1 VAYAFSPIDLIPDF
15 IPVLGYLDDIILVPL
30 GALAVRAMIPSSVLA
45 ECRARTDTALRQ
57 GRPFSRLGAAITIVI
72 WLILAGC
79 RVPPG
84 QAVLP
89 ALGLRRVRADLV
101 ALDGWAVMA
110 RTMGPLFPL
119 SRPTGR
125 GSSMAKRRAVVAIG
139 TLGLERASSVP
150 LYRQLYDALRDAILS
165 GRLRPGSRLPSTRAL
180 ADDLG
185 ASRNTVLAAFGQL
198 LAEGYLE
205 GRVGAGTTVAR
216 TLPET
221 LLRARPEAEGSKQP
235 GRRPRL
241 SRRGAQLLGTRG
253 GVATAAIAA
262 QPFRPGLP
270 GLDAF
275 PFDLWTRLVA
285 RRWRRVPRQLLDY
298 GDPAGYAP
306 LREAIA
312 TYLGEARAV
321 RCEASQVIVVTGAQQ
336 AVDLA
341 ARILLDPGDTAW
353 VEDPGYQGARGAL
366 VAAGIRLAPVPVDAE
381 GLDVRR
387 GARTAPGARLV
398 YVTPSHQYP
407 LGVTMSLNRRL
418 ALLEWASASGA
429 WILEDDYDSEYRYAG
444 RPLAALQGLDA
455 AGRVIYAGTFSK
467 VLFPALRLGYLVV
480 PPELVDAFI
489 AARAL
494 ADRHSPS
501 VTQAALADFID
512 GGHFARHVRRTR
524 ALYAERQAVLVRAA
538 RRTLGGLLEVA
549 PAEAGMH
556 LMGWLPAGVDDRAA
570 ARAALARAVDVPPL
584 SAYRARPTRLA
595 DRGGLMLGYA
605 AYPPREIDEACGRLA
620 LALESVRPGVD

>member
-1 VAYAFSPIDLIPDF
+1 
-15 IPVLGYLDDIILVPL
+15 
-30 GALAVRAMIPSSVLA
+30 
-45 ECRARTDTALRQ
+45 
-57 GRPFSRLGAAITIVI
+57 
-72 WLILAGC
+72 
-79 RVPPG
+79 
-84 QAVLP
+84 
-89 ALGLRRVRADLV
+89 
-101 ALDGWAVMA
+101 
-110 RTMGPLFPL
+110 
-119 SRPTGR
+119 
-125 GSSMAKRRAVVAIG
+125 MAKRRAVVTIG
-139 TLGLERASSVP
+139 TLELDRASGVP
-150 LYRQLYDALRDAILS
+150 LYRQLYDGLREAILS
-165 GRLRPGSRLPSTRAL
+165 GRLRPGARLPSTRVL
-180 ADDLG
+180 ASDL
-185 ASRNTVLAAFGQL
+185 ATSRNTVLAAFGQL

-205 GRVGAGTTVAR
+205 GRVGAGTTVAG

-221 LLRARPEAEGSKQP
+221 LLRARPEPTGPGRP

-241 SRRGAQLLGTRG
+241 SRRGALLVGTRAALSRG
-253 GVATAAIAA
+253 AATAH
-262 QPFRPGLP
+262 PFRPGLP

-275 PFDLWTRLVA
+275 PFDLWTRLLA

-298 GDPAGYAP
+298 GEPAGYAP

-312 TYLGEARAV
+312 AYLGEARAV
-321 RCEASQVIVVTGAQQ
+321 NCEASQVIVVTGAQQ

-341 ARILLDPGDTAW
+341 ARVLLDPGDTAW

-366 VAAGIRLAPVPVDAE
+366 IAAGIRLAPVSLDGE

-387 GARTAPGARLV
+387 GARVAPEARLV

-407 LGVTMSLNRRL
+407 LGVTMTLHRRL

-480 PPELVDAFI
+480 PPELVDAFV

-494 ADRHSPS
+494 TDRHSPS

-524 ALYAERQAVLVRAA
+524 ALYAERQDTLVRAA
-538 RRTLGGLLEVA
+538 RRTMGGLLEVT

-556 LMGWLPAGVDDRAA
+556 LMGWLPAGADDRTA
-570 ARAALARAVDVPPL
+570 ARAALARDVDTPPL
-584 SAYRARPTRLA
+584 SSFRVRPARSGE
-595 DRGGLMLGYA
+595 RGGLVLGYA
-605 AYPPREIDEACGRLA
+605 AYTPREIDDACGRLA
-620 LALESVRPGVD
+620 AALRAMRREDP

>member
-1 VAYAFSPIDLIPDF
+1 
-15 IPVLGYLDDIILVPL
+15 
-30 GALAVRAMIPSSVLA
+30 
-45 ECRARTDTALRQ
+45 
-57 GRPFSRLGAAITIVI
+57 
-72 WLILAGC
+72 
-79 RVPPG
+79 
-84 QAVLP
+84 
-89 ALGLRRVRADLV
+89 
-101 ALDGWAVMA
+101 
-110 RTMGPLFPL
+110 
-119 SRPTGR
+119 
-125 GSSMAKRRAVVAIG
+125 
-139 TLGLERASSVP
+139 
-150 LYRQLYDALRDAILS
+150 
-165 GRLRPGSRLPSTRAL
+165 
-180 ADDLG
+180 
-185 ASRNTVLAAFGQL
+185 
-198 LAEGYLE
+198 
-205 GRVGAGTTVAR
+205 
-216 TLPET
+216 
-221 LLRARPEAEGSKQP
+221 
-235 GRRPRL
+235 
-241 SRRGAQLLGTRG
+241 
-253 GVATAAIAA
+253 
-262 QPFRPGLP
+262 
-270 GLDAF
+270 
-275 PFDLWTRLVA
+275 
-285 RRWRRVPRQLLDY
+285 
-298 GDPAGYAP
+298 
-306 LREAIA
+306 
-312 TYLGEARAV
+312 V

-366 VAAGIRLAPVPVDAE
+366 IAAGIRLAPVPVDAE

-387 GARTAPGARLV
+387 GARSAPGARLV

-444 RPLAALQGLDA
+444 RPLAALQGLDT

-524 ALYAERQAVLVRAA
+524 ALYAERQAALVHAA

-556 LMGWLPAGVDDRAA
+556 LMGWLRAGVDDRAA
-570 ARAALARAVDVPPL
+570 ARAALTRAVDVPPL
-584 SAYRARPTRLA
+584 SAYRARPTRPS

-605 AYPPREIDEACGRLA
+605 AYAPREIDEACGRLA
-620 LALESVRPGVD
+620 LALGGVRPGVD